1 MTRTKRI
8 LAVAA
13 IAAGVVGIVGARA
26 ARRTAPAPTTAP
38 AVARIPRLVDIGAGR
53 CIPCKEMAP
62 ILEQLRVEYAGRLDV
77 QFIDVWQNPRAAEP
91 YGIRMIPT
99 QIFFGAD
106 GRELDRH
113 EGFMARAEILARWK
127 ALGVE
132 L

>member
-1 MTRTKRI
+1 MTRTKTI

-13 IAAGVVGIVGARA
+13 IAAGVVGIVA
-26 ARRTAPAPTTAP
+26 ATAGRRIAPAPATAP
-38 AVARIPRLVDIGAGR
+38 SVARIPRLVDIGAGK

-62 ILEQLRVEYAGRLDV
+62 ILEQLRVGYAGRMDV

-113 EGFMARAEILARWK
+113 EGFMPKADILARWK